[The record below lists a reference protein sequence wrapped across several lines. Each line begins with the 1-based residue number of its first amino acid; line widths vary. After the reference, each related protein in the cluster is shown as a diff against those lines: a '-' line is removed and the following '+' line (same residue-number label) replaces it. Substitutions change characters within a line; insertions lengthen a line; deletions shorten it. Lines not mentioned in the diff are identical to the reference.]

1 MFLSIPTLA
10 VFRILGRKGRIMLS
24 VKQLL
29 KEIRLHEYGEFLFD
43 NYFVTVLIYFGV
55 SSYYLHAFGMR
66 YQTTSNNCA

>member
-1 MFLSIPTLA
+1 
-10 VFRILGRKGRIMLS
+10 MLS